1 MLLIQLLTVEH
12 VVIHIVS
19 KDYIHGNLKDWIF
32 KIHVKFE
39 NVKPASWKKD
49 PRYYKISFYSKYIPM
64 FNELVI

>member
-32 KIHVKFE
+32 KTSKNPFKI
-39 NVKPASWKKD
+39 WKCETSILKER
-49 PRYYKISFYSKYIPM
+49 PTVLQNLFLLQIYTY
-64 FNELVI
+64 V